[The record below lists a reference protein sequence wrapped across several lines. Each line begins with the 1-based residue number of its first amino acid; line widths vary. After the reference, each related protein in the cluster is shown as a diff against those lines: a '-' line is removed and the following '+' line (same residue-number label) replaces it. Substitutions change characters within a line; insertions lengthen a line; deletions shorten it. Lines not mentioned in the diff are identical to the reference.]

1 MPDIEDLTSK
11 GEIIVTE
18 GNRPFITTDAD
29 SIWIVKEGRVNF
41 YCVDNEGEP
50 GRRYYLCTMEKNDFF
65 IGGISYEKYGI
76 LCSGEPGTEILKL
89 ALEDLGDKLPSYIDK
104 WIVFITKKI
113 NCRVPKNSKLLVE
126 NHNIEIEKHETFSSM
141 DKVLWVKHIEGSSF
155 FLERDDLYQVK
166 GDFYFPV
173 SEYSYLTAKDKSNI
187 KVLTT
192 EEYFREHKG
201 KINLSAFNGTI
212 GKIIK
217 MQIELA
223 SEKEEKKLKEK
234 KSNEAFHFR
243 KSIEKI
249 ASSIG
254 GNSESS
260 TGKGEKKDFTFE
272 ACRIVGEKLGIKLK
286 EPLAETEE
294 NRFYSYIYMITKAS
308 KIRIRKVTLTDK
320 WWQKDSGPLLGF
332 LKNGDSP
339 VALIPS
345 SLRSYNIIDPGTDKK
360 IQVTQETSSSLHNSA
375 YVFYKPLLEKKLTFF
390 DIIKFAFPEYKNEI
404 LRFIPLGIFIG
415 ILGMFFPVATGVFF
429 DKIIPQAKYNMPEAL
444 SLALLVSAFS
454 VAIFQIL
461 QSIVLIRM
469 DGKMK
474 EPVQSAIWDRILSL
488 PCSFFRQFSSGD
500 LASRSLGIDFISS
513 QLFTGMIFPSI
524 LGAIYALFNFI
535 LLFRY
540 DTELAVIASGSSFIL
555 VLAISFLSYLQ
566 ISNQRKLA
574 KLQGKI
580 SGFIY
585 QVIAGVPKIK
595 VSGSEIMAFSK
606 WAEKFSL
613 QNNYS
618 FKIGN
623 LNNILS
629 VFNSMMPLI
638 MSAIIFT
645 NISSRGSL
653 TGNTVLTSGSFLAFN
668 AAFTSFTGAIMQLG
682 SSIASLMNVVP
693 TLERLKPVFETMPEV
708 NENKIIPGELTG
720 EIDVKHVSFRYN
732 KDGNFAVKDIS
743 FHIEPGE
750 FVAFVGHSG
759 SGKSTIFRLLL
770 GFEEPEIGSI
780 YYNGKNI
787 SDLDLEFLRRQIG
800 VVIQSSKLMTGEI
813 YYNIIGSSLL
823 TIDDAWEASRMAG
836 IEEDIKAMPM
846 GMYTFI
852 SEGAGTFSGGQKQRL
867 LIARAL
873 VKKPRIILFDEA
885 TSALDNKSQ
894 GIITE
899 SLNKSKATRI
909 VIAHRL
915 STVIK
920 ADRIYV
926 ISGGQIVQ
934 EGNYEK
940 LMKEE
945 GPFKDMAKRQ
955 LA

>member
-1 MPDIEDLTSK
+1 MSDIEELTLA

-18 GNRPFITTDAD
+18 GNRPFTTVE
-29 SIWIVKEGRVNF
+29 SEFIWIVKEGRVNL
-41 YCVDNEGEP
+41 YCVNNEGEP
-50 GRRYYLCTMEKNDFF
+50 GRRYYFCTMEKNDCF
-65 IGGISYEKYGI
+65 IGGISYEKYCI

-89 ALEDLGDKLPSYIDK
+89 RLEDLRDKLSFYIDK
-104 WIVFITKKI
+104 WINFITKKI
-113 NCRVPKNSKLLVE
+113 NYKVPKNTKLLVE
-126 NHNIEIEKHETFSSM
+126 NHNIEIEKNETFSSM
-141 DKVLWVKHIEGSSF
+141 DKVLWVKHVEGSSS
-155 FLERDDLYQVK
+155 FLEREDLYHVK
-166 GDFYFPV
+166 EDFFFPI
-173 SEYSYLTAKDKSNI
+173 SEYSYLTAKDKSRI
-187 KVLTT
+187 KILTT
-192 EEYFREHKG
+192 EEYLKESDG
-201 KINLSAFNGTI
+201 KVDLSIFNTTA
-212 GKIIK
+212 GKLIK
-217 MQIELA
+217 MQLDLA
-223 SEKEEKKLKEK
+223 CEKEEKKLKEK
-234 KSNEAFHFR
+234 KSNEAFQFR

-249 ASSIG
+249 ASSIECKTEAL
-254 GNSESS
+254 SD
-260 TGKGEKKDFTFE
+260 KVEKKDFTFE
-272 ACRIVGEKLGIKLK
+272 ACRIVGENLGIKIK

-308 KIRIRKVTLTDK
+308 KIRLRKVTLDDK

-332 LKNGDSP
+332 LKNNDSP

-345 SLRSYNIIDPGTDKK
+345 SLRSYNIIDPATDKK
-360 IQVTQETSSSLHNSA
+360 TVVTEETSSSLHNTA
-375 YVFYKPLLEKKLTFF
+375 YIFYKPLPEKKLTFF
-390 DIIKFAFPEYKNEI
+390 DILQFAFPRYKNEI
-404 LRFIPLGIFIG
+404 LRFIPLGIVIG
-415 ILGMFFPVATGVFF
+415 LLGMFFPVATGLFF
-429 DKIIPQAKYNMPEAL
+429 DKIIPQAKYHMPGQLA
-444 SLALLVSAFS
+444 LALLVSSFS

-513 QLFTGMIFPSI
+513 QLFTGLVFPSI
-524 LGAIYALFNFI
+524 LGAIYAFFNFI

-540 DTELAVIASGSSFIL
+540 DTELAIIASGSSLIL
-555 VLAISFLSYLQ
+555 VIAISFLSYLQ
-566 ISNQRKLA
+566 ISYQRKLA

-585 QVIAGVPKIK
+585 QVIAGIPKIK

-623 LNNILS
+623 VNNILS

-645 NISSRGSL
+645 NISSRGSD
-653 TGNTVLTSGSFLAFN
+653 TGNTILTSGSFLAFN

-732 KDGNFAVKDIS
+732 KDGNFVVKDVS
-743 FHIEPGE
+743 FHINPGE
-750 FVAFVGHSG
+750 FVAFVGPSG

-770 GFEEPEIGSI
+770 GFEAPDTGSI
-780 YYNGKNI
+780 YYNGQNI
-787 SDLDLEFLRRQIG
+787 SDLDIEFLRRQIG

-813 YYNIIGSSLL
+813 YYNITGSSLL

-867 LIARAL
+867 LVARAL
-873 VKKPRIILFDEA
+873 VKKPGIILFDEA

-940 LMKEE
+940 LMKVE